1 MVLDPIHPLS
11 HTRHRA
17 AVGVQ
22 DTRQPLAVLEVVLV
36 NLLAL
41 AAQETLGVILQLKDT
56 QAALLLLLA
65 QAKEQRAAAEQV
77 R

>member
-1 MVLDPIHPLS
+1 M
-11 HTRHRA
+11 
-17 AVGVQ
+17 Q

>member
-1 MVLDPIHPLS
+1 M
-11 HTRHRA
+11 
-17 AVGVQ
+17 GVQ